1 MSYDI
6 YLKKNLTKLIYFNK
20 HILKQQFYIRVF
32 IRKQWVGKLKSKENT
47 KSFFESLFLHEKP
60 VKMLISLKNDRSKYT
75 TQVSKDV
82 DCTYSHTVKVLNMF
96 KKMGLVSFD
105 KKGRIKHVKLTRDG
119 DELALAFEGI
129 MKNFTRLAGQ
139 IKEDLSVKK
148 ETKVKEKKT
157 KK

>member
-1 MSYDI
+1 M
-6 YLKKNLTKLIYFNK
+6 
-20 HILKQQFYIRVF
+20 KQ
-32 IRKQWVGKLKSKENT
+32 KENP
-47 KSFFESLFLHEKP
+47 KIFFESLFLHEKP
-60 VKMLISLKNDRSKYT
+60 VKMLISLKNDRAKYT

-148 ETKVKEKKT
+148 ETKVKEKKA

>member
-1 MSYDI
+1 M
-6 YLKKNLTKLIYFNK
+6 
-20 HILKQQFYIRVF
+20 KQ
-32 IRKQWVGKLKSKENT
+32 KENP
-47 KSFFESLFLHEKP
+47 KIFFEGLFLHEKP
-60 VKMLISLKNDRSKYT
+60 VKMLISLKNDRAKYT

-148 ETKVKEKKT
+148 EAKVKEKKT

>member
-1 MSYDI
+1 M
-6 YLKKNLTKLIYFNK
+6 
-20 HILKQQFYIRVF
+20 
-32 IRKQWVGKLKSKENT
+32 KSKENP

-60 VKMLISLKNDRSKYT
+60 VKMLISLKNDRAKYT

-139 IKEDLSVKK
+139 VKEEILK
-148 ETKVKEKKT
+148 KEKKE
-157 KK
+157 KKPKK

>member
-1 MSYDI
+1 M
-6 YLKKNLTKLIYFNK
+6 
-20 HILKQQFYIRVF
+20 
-32 IRKQWVGKLKSKENT
+32 KSKENT

-60 VKMLISLKNDRSKYT
+60 VKMLISLKNERAKYT

-119 DELALAFEGI
+119 DELALAFEGVA
-129 MKNFTRLAGQ
+129 KHFTRLAGQ
-139 IKEDLSVKK
+139 IKEDMIIKKDKKVKK
-148 ETKVKEKKT
+148 AVAK
-157 KK
+157 